1 MNRVYLRKDI
11 IRAIAKNSGYS
22 QAVCSEILEGYHQLL
37 IDIVENGDRLED
49 YGYITVSSVYVPQHE
64 KYDPRDN
71 TTRVTVKPKFKVKTS
86 IGKTL
91 KDASKKAIN
100 NVTELEN

>member
-22 QAVCSEILEGYHQLL
+22 QAVCAEVLEGYHQLL
-37 IDIVENGDRLED
+37 IDVVENGDRLED

-71 TTRVTVKPKFKVKTS
+71 TTKVTVKPKFKVKTS
-86 IGKTL
+86 VGKTL
-91 KDASKKAIN
+91 KDASKNAIN
-100 NVTELEN
+100 NMTELEN

>member
-22 QAVCSEILEGYHQLL
+22 QAVCAEVLEGYHQLL
-37 IDIVENGDRLED
+37 IDVVENGDRLED

-71 TTRVTVKPKFKVKTS
+71 TTRVTVKPKFKVKAS

-91 KDASKKAIN
+91 KDASQKALDN
-100 NVTELEN
+100 MTELEN

>member
-22 QAVCSEILEGYHQLL
+22 QAVCAEVLEGYHQLL
-37 IDIVENGDRLED
+37 IDVVENGDRLED
-49 YGYITVSSVYVPQHE
+49 YGYITISSVYVPQHE

-71 TTRVTVKPKFKVKTS
+71 TTKVTVKPKFKVKTS
-86 IGKTL
+86 VGKTL
-91 KDASKKAIN
+91 KDASKNAIN
-100 NVTELEN
+100 NMTELEN